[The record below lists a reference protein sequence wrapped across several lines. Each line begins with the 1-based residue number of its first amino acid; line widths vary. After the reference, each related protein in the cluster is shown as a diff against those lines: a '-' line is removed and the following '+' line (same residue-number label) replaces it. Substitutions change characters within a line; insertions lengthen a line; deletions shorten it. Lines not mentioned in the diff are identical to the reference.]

1 MLIKCVVCHSVIKI
15 LNCESRSAALVESNN
30 KNMEQ
35 DVSVIGVY

>member
-1 MLIKCVVCHSVIKI
+1 MCSLPQCDKDFE
-15 LNCESRSAALVESNN
+15 LWSAALVESNN